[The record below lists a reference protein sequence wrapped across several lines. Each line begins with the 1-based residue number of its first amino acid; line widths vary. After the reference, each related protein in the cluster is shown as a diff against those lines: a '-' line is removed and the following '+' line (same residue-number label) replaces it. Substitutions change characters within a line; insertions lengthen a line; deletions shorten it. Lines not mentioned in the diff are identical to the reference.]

1 MPVRI
6 VVYEDNAPFRESL
19 SLLLSGFEQ
28 FQLVGAF
35 SDCMQVEEQTRAL
48 LPDVVLMDI
57 DMPGRD
63 GIEGTLLVK
72 RLSPMTEVL
81 ILTVFED
88 VDKLFNALSA
98 GATGYLLKK
107 TPPAKILEAIE
118 EIYNGGAPMTPSIAR
133 KVLKVFPQKTGGPAD
148 LDKLTA
154 REHDV
159 LRCLAA
165 GNSYKMIANELNMRL
180 DTVRTH
186 IKHIYEKLHV
196 HSVAE
201 AVAKFYKQ

>member
-1 MPVRI
+1 MIRVAI
-6 VVYEDNAPFRESL
+6 FEDNKPFRESL
-19 SLLLSGFEQ
+19 SLLLSGFGQ
-28 FQLVGAF
+28 YRLVGAF
-35 SDCMQVEEQTRAL
+35 ADCLQIEEQVAEL
-48 LPDVVLMDI
+48 QPDVILMDI

-63 GIEGTLLVK
+63 GIEGTLLAK

-88 VDKLFNALSA
+88 TDKLFKALSA

-118 EIYNGGAPMTPSIAR
+118 DIYNGGAPMTPAIAR
-133 KVLKVFPQKTGGPAD
+133 KLLTVFPQKTGNNTE

-154 REHDV
+154 REQEV
-159 LRCLAA
+159 LRSLAA
-165 GNSYKMIANELNMRL
+165 GNSYKMIADELNMRL

-196 HSVAE
+196 HSVTE
-201 AVAKFYKQ
+201 AIAKFYKR

>member
-1 MPVRI
+1 MIRVAI
-6 VVYEDNAPFRESL
+6 FEDNKPFRESL
-19 SLLLSGFEQ
+19 SLLLSGFGHYH
-28 FQLVGAF
+28 LVGAF
-35 SDCMQVEEQTRAL
+35 ADCLQIEEQVAEL
-48 LPDVVLMDI
+48 QPDVILMDI

-63 GIEGTLLVK
+63 GIEGTLLAK

-88 VDKLFNALSA
+88 TDKLFKALSA

-118 EIYNGGAPMTPSIAR
+118 DIYNGGAPMTPAIAR
-133 KVLKVFPQKTGGPAD
+133 KLLTVFPQKTGGNTE

-154 REHDV
+154 REQDV
-159 LRCLAA
+159 LRSLAA
-165 GNSYKMIANELNMRL
+165 GNSYKMIADELNMRL

-196 HSVAE
+196 HSVTE
-201 AVAKFYKQ
+201 AIAKFYKR